1 MSTPVGN
8 ELLVRADQAV
18 AWLSLNRPEKRNA
31 LSAALVL
38 RLRAA
43 VAEAEADDRIRVM
56 AIRGEGK
63 DFCAG
68 ADLAE
73 IERASTTSVGE
84 NLADAESLGE
94 LFLLMRRSRKPVVAV
109 VHGRALAGGCGLATA
124 CDLVLA
130 AASARFGY
138 PEVKIGFVAAMV
150 MAILRRNLGEKR
162 AFELLALGE
171 SIDAA
176 AAERLGLVNRVFEDA
191 DLDAGA
197 SEFMRLLASRS
208 STALGLAK
216 RLLYGQDGRGFEA
229 AIRAGA
235 EVNAIAR
242 LTEDARAGIASFT
255 GSRSKEV

>member
-1 MSTPVGN
+1 MSTAAGN
-8 ELLVRADQAV
+8 QLLVRVDEAV

-38 RLRAA
+38 RLRHA
-43 VAEAEADDRIRVM
+43 VAEAEGDERVRVM

-68 ADLAE
+68 ADLGE
-73 IERASTTSVGE
+73 MERASSASVGE

-109 VHGRALAGGCGLATA
+109 VHGRAFAGGCGLATA

-130 AASARFGY
+130 GESARFGY

-176 AAERLGLVNRVFEDA
+176 AAQRLGLVNRVFEDA
-191 DLDAGA
+191 DLETAA
-197 SEFMRLLASRS
+197 SEFMRMLSSRS
-208 STALGLAK
+208 ATALGLAK
-216 RLLYGQDGRGFEA
+216 RLLYGQDGMGFDA

-242 LTEDARAGIASFT
+242 LTGDARAGIASFT
-255 GSRSKEV
+255 GSRRKED